1 MRLFAVFLLGLTS
14 QLSAETRV
22 MSTADLWAIERIG
35 ALVASP
41 NGSELAFTVTQ
52 FDSTTNQANAE
63 IWRVAADGLS
73 PPQRLTQ
80 NPGSDLAPVY
90 SPDSKSLA
98 FVSAREGR
106 PAQLYLL
113 PLNGGEARALTDWPL
128 GVKRAQWLGDG
139 TRMIVEASTYPDL
152 NDDAAKVRE
161 RQTAVTADATQA
173 RASESRAVRYWDR
186 YLTDG
191 LRSHLFVLDVASGKF
206 ADLLPGFDNWVNFDG
221 FEWDVNAKGTAIAY
235 SANATPAPHREL
247 NFDVF
252 LLDIATR
259 KSVNLTNDRPGYDAR
274 PQFSP
279 DGQRIVF
286 SGTRR
291 VNVAS
296 EMGRLFVYDLQ
307 SKRSQELL
315 PGFDFPTSAWRFSQ
329 DGKRLYFHG
338 EQAGRVHLFALDQG
352 QTAPTQLVAGGT
364 TEGVAPLKGDQFA
377 YLRQDFSTPA
387 EIYSGAR
394 ALTQFNAARLKP
406 ISLSTVKDVRYASN
420 NGAQI
425 QMFVAYPPGFS
436 SSKKYPLLMLA
447 HGGPFVAWLDSF
459 NYRWNAQVFA
469 AQGYV
474 VAMPNWHGSTG
485 FGQEFSDAL
494 LGAHG
499 EMSSQDTLTA
509 VDWLIAEGT
518 IDPERM
524 AIAGGSYGGYL
535 TALLVGQTDRFK
547 AAVNHAG
554 VFDIS
559 GQFASDSAW
568 DRPSSYGTAPW
579 IDPIE
584 LDRWSPSR
592 LVPKMNTPTLILH
605 GELDYRVPVT
615 QGLNMYGALTGKGVP
630 TRIVLFPNENHWI
643 LKPQASMRWYK
654 EFFDWLDR
662 YL

>member
-1 MRLFAVFLLGLTS
+1 M
-14 QLSAETRV
+14 
-22 MSTADLWAIERIG
+22 
-35 ALVASP
+35 
-41 NGSELAFTVTQ
+41 
-52 FDSTTNQANAE
+52 
-63 IWRVAADGLS
+63 
-73 PPQRLTQ
+73 
-80 NPGSDLAPVY
+80 
-90 SPDSKSLA
+90 
-98 FVSAREGR
+98 
-106 PAQLYLL
+106 
-113 PLNGGEARALTDWPL
+113 
-128 GVKRAQWLGDG
+128 
-139 TRMIVEASTYPDL
+139 
-152 NDDAAKVRE
+152 
-161 RQTAVTADATQA
+161 
-173 RASESRAVRYWDR
+173 
-186 YLTDG
+186 
-191 LRSHLFVLDVASGKF
+191 
-206 ADLLPGFDNWVNFDG
+206 
-221 FEWDVNAKGTAIAY
+221 
-235 SANATPAPHREL
+235 
-247 NFDVF
+247 
-252 LLDIATR
+252 
-259 KSVNLTNDRPGYDAR
+259 
-274 PQFSP
+274 
-279 DGQRIVF
+279 
-286 SGTRR
+286 
-291 VNVAS
+291 
-296 EMGRLFVYDLQ
+296 
-307 SKRSQELL
+307 
-315 PGFDFPTSAWRFSQ
+315 
-329 DGKRLYFHG
+329 
-338 EQAGRVHLFALDQG
+338 
-352 QTAPTQLVAGGT
+352 
-364 TEGVAPLKGDQFA
+364 
-377 YLRQDFSTPA
+377 
-387 EIYSGAR
+387 
-394 ALTQFNAARLKP
+394 
-406 ISLSTVKDVRYASN
+406 
-420 NGAQI
+420 
-425 QMFVAYPPGFS
+425 
-436 SSKKYPLLMLA
+436 
-447 HGGPFVAWLDSF
+447 
-459 NYRWNAQVFA
+459 FA

-654 EFFDWLDR
+654 EFFEWLDR